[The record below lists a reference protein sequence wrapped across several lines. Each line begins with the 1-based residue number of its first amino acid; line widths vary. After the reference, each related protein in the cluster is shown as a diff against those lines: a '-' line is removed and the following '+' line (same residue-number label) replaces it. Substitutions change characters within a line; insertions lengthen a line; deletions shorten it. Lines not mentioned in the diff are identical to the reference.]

1 MAPCT
6 RRHIGEATRA
16 GETVRLAG
24 WSLPR
29 VEGRL
34 HHRPASVLRQL
45 VPVFVLAL
53 LLTGCGSV
61 PALRPES
68 PRTYRIGFM
77 LLQAGATGGHLLE
90 AYRQGLAEQG
100 YVEGQNIIIEAR
112 FADGKVERLP
122 EIAAEFVGL
131 KVDAIITGGEPNI
144 QAAKRATSTIPIVFV
159 ACDVVAAGLVESLAR
174 PGGNATGLTSCTAQ
188 TVQKRLGLLKTISP
202 QLRRVGAIFHA
213 TDSAS
218 LAEWDGL
225 QAAAQALGMELH
237 SMAVRDADELPGAF
251 EVARGQGVGALITL
265 GTFPIGQRGRIIP
278 LAAQHR
284 LPAAYHVREFA
295 DDGGLLAYGVKL
307 REQFRRAAGY
317 TDKVLRGANPGDLP
331 VEQPT
336 TFDFILNQ
344 QTAQAL
350 GLVIPQPIVAEATE
364 IIP

>member
-1 MAPCT
+1 MSRCR
-6 RRHIGEATRA
+6 RRHIEEETRA
-16 GETVRLAG
+16 GGRVRLAG
-24 WSLPR
+24 WSPTR
-29 VEGRL
+29 VEGRRR
-34 HHRPASVLRQL
+34 HPPVSVLTQVVL
-45 VPVFVLAL
+45 VFVLAAML
-53 LLTGCGSV
+53 IGCGSV
-61 PALRPES
+61 PGLRPEP

-77 LLQAGATGGHLLE
+77 LLQGRATGGHLLE

-100 YVEGQNIIIEAR
+100 YVEGQNITIEAR
-112 FADGKVERLP
+112 FGDGKVERLP

-131 KVDAIITGGEPNI
+131 KVDAIVTGGEPNI
-144 QAAKRATSTIPIVFV
+144 QAAKHATSTIPIVFV

-188 TVQKRLGLLKTISP
+188 TVQKRLDLLKTISP

-213 TDSAS
+213 TDPAS
-218 LAEWDGL
+218 LAEWGGL
-225 QAAAQALGMELH
+225 QATARALGMDLH
-237 SMAVRDADELPGAF
+237 SMAVRDGDELPGAF

-307 REQFRRAAGY
+307 RDQFRRAAGY

-344 QTAQAL
+344 KAAQAL
-350 GLVIPQPIVAEATE
+350 GLVIPRPIVAEATE
-364 IIP
+364 IIQ